1 MQRGGRAHGEGEM
14 GFRLMLILVWPFG
27 RTSSFLTLSVEKPKR
42 CPHVDLVDSI
52 LMMSIPRKAIIA
64 HTNGEERSRSTK
76 IMTVGVKY
84 QPLILVI
91 EQNAFLWCRRG

>member
-1 MQRGGRAHGEGEM
+1 M
-14 GFRLMLILVWPFG
+14 GFRLMLILVWLFG
-27 RTSSFLTLSVEKPKR
+27 RASAILTLSVEKPKR

-64 HTNGEERSRSTK
+64 HTNGGERNRSTK

-84 QPLILVI
+84 PPLTLVI
-91 EQNAFLWCRRG
+91 EQNAFLWYR

>member
-1 MQRGGRAHGEGEM
+1 M
-14 GFRLMLILVWPFG
+14 GFRLMLILVWLFG
-27 RTSSFLTLSVEKPKR
+27 RASAILTLSVEKPKR

-64 HTNGEERSRSTK
+64 HTNGGERNRSTK

-84 QPLILVI
+84 PPLTLVI
-91 EQNAFLWCRRG
+91 EQNAFLWDRRS